1 MFSLPPPRHIP
12 TLHIATNPKA
22 QNLRSVLMQS
32 GLIQRLRT
40 IAIYEYTPQ
49 LLADRGDIR
58 IFGFSFGRRLRLSMV
73 AMVGHAGAVEA
84 FVAA

>member
-1 MFSLPPPRHIP
+1 MFSLPPPRHIS
-12 TLHIATNPKA
+12 TLHKA
-22 QNLRSVLMQS
+22 DVRGRLLFVRFRGQS